1 MEKLGV
7 CLESVSVALV
17 LSRVIISLSPSFL
30 SVSLIWSLSL
40 TLCTYTAS
48 AVSRQG
54 QSAPRTGFFHFF
66 KRQEVFIQGVVNY
79 IPPVDAFVT
88 ETRMESSDK
97 HIFQG
102 PTKGSTWLPH
112 SKINESMIL
121 SRHGYLFLP
130 FEPLQVASTG
140 NIITSDL
147 HVPLLLYIA
156 RWFLV
161 YCCTNPQLS
170 PVQQLC
176 NKLQVVFTAILING

>member
-1 MEKLGV
+1 MEKLEV
-7 CLESVSVALV
+7 CPELACFSKSISVVLV
-17 LSRVIISLSPSFL
+17 LSHVIISLSPSFL

-40 TLCTYTAS
+40 TLCTYAAS

-79 IPPVDAFVT
+79 IPLVDAFVT

-112 SKINESMIL
+112 SKINDTKQTW
-121 SRHGYLFLP
+121 LP
-130 FEPLQVASTG
+130 FFALWTTASCFNRQHNYKWLT
-140 NIITSDL
+140 
-147 HVPLLLYIA
+147 
-156 RWFLV
+156 
-161 YCCTNPQLS
+161 CT
-170 PVQQLC
+170 
-176 NKLQVVFTAILING
+176 FAIVHC

>member
-1 MEKLGV
+1 MEKLEV
-7 CLESVSVALV
+7 CPELACFSKSISVALV

-40 TLCTYTAS
+40 TLCTCAAS

-121 SRHGYLFLP
+121 SRHGRALWTTVTQTIFG
-130 FEPLQVASTG
+130 QSNTCASTG
-140 NIITSDL
+140 NIITSDYMY
-147 HVPLLLYIA
+147 HVVI
-156 RWFLV
+156 V
-161 YCCTNPQLS
+161 HC
-170 PVQQLC
+170 
-176 NKLQVVFTAILING
+176 